1 MECQTMLNTFLRSL
15 LLKLQV
21 CKMLQNFLFDFLKVV
36 TFNIVICSFQ
46 EMLKLKESGRVR
58 HVGVSNMNEEQ
69 LGRLCAVE
77 KPACLQVEV
86 HVLFQQKQLIAA
98 ANRLGI
104 PVVAY
109 SPLGSKALA
118 DALAAKTG

>member
-1 MECQTMLNTFLRSL
+1 MLTYILFYDLYYCNCKFARCCKIFSLTSSKLRL
-15 LLKLQV
+15 
-21 CKMLQNFLFDFLKVV
+21 
-36 TFNIVICSFQ
+36 NIVICSFQ
-46 EMLKLKESGRVR
+46 QMLKLKESGRVR